1 MSVKSL
7 LTLAAALVIV
17 SGCMSPQ
24 GDSAQEKRQAAHEM
38 KNEALAE
45 LYKLEPHARGQ
56 ISQAVG
62 YAVFSNVGVYLILL
76 SAGNGYGV
84 VEDNETG
91 AEHYMKMASGG
102 LGIGLGV
109 KDFRGVFVFTTR
121 DALDQF
127 VESGWDASAQA
138 DAAAKSEDKGD
149 AWAGAV
155 DIAPGIKLY
164 QITKNGLALQ
174 ATTIVGR
181 RGLSWVRIARTLQGK

>member
-1 MSVKSL
+1 MSVKCWLS
-7 LTLAAALVIV
+7 LAAILVIL

-24 GDSAQEKRQAAHEM
+24 GDTAQDKRQAAHRM

-45 LYKLEPHARGQ
+45 LYELEPHARGQ

-62 YAVFSNVGVYLILL
+62 YGVFSNVGVYLILL

-84 VEDNETG
+84 VEDSETG
-91 AEHYMKMASGG
+91 AVQYMKMATGG
-102 LGIGLGV
+102 LGLGLGV

-174 ATTIVGR
+174 ATIQGTKYWR
-181 RGLSWVRIARTLQGK
+181 DDELS